1 MLGIYDM
8 NKTETI
14 AQVLK
19 ELGLKRAMVVT
30 SHDGLDEIS
39 ISAPTRVS
47 ELRGGEVRT
56 YDIHPHDLGLSVH
69 PMSDIL
75 GGDAKENAAII
86 GSVLRGER
94 SAYRDIVLA
103 NAGACIYV
111 SDLRIVW
118 PKVCGVR
125 GSYRFRAGSVQAGA
139 TDLKNG
145 EMSYVS

>member
-1 MLGIYDM
+1 MLGPLTNPAGADRQMLGIYDM

-75 GGDAKENAAII
+75 GGDAKRTRL
-86 GSVLRGER
+86 S
-94 SAYRDIVLA
+94 
-103 NAGACIYV
+103 
-111 SDLRIVW
+111 SDPCAR
-118 PKVCGVR
+118 
-125 GSYRFRAGSVQAGA
+125 
-139 TDLKNG
+139 
-145 EMSYVS
+145 